1 MDSRSPRGL
10 STMKKRP
17 VLLPELR
24 LPPRIET
31 KFATLGSLATISAA
45 LSCKS
50 NIALNEMS

>member
-10 STMKKRP
+10 STMKNRP

-50 NIALNEMS
+50 NMALNEMS